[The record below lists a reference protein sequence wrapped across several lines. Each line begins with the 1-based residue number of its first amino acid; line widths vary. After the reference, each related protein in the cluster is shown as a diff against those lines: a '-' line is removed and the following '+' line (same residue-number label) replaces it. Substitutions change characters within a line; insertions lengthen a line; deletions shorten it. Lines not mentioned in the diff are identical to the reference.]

1 VEEDQKHNDNEL
13 LLSISRG
20 NKKAFRRLFDRFHN
34 EIFSVAMKF
43 TGEKQASEDAVQE
56 IFFKLWINREKL
68 PAILNLNAYMHKV
81 VRNYLFNYL
90 RKIANEQALIKKIAP
105 VKLIPSNNEITNGL
119 YYKELDSLVKTAVDQ
134 LPPQQKKVYNY
145 SRIDGMKHHE
155 IAAAMGIS
163 RSTVKGHITEALKHI
178 KATIISN
185 QEIDVIA
192 VYLLVFLFYS
202 AVL

>member
-20 NKKAFRRLFDRFHN
+20 NKKAFRELFDRFHN

-43 TGEKQASEDAVQE
+43 TGEKHASEDAVQE

-68 PAILNLNAYMHKV
+68 PAILNLNGYIHKV

-105 VKLIPSNNEITNGL
+105 VKLIPSNNEITDAL

-145 SRIDGMKHHE
+145 SRMDGMKHEE

-163 RSTVKGHITEALKHI
+163 RSTVKGHIGEALKHI
-178 KATIISN
+178 KAAILSN
-185 QEIDVIA
+185 QEIDVIS
-192 VYLLVFLFYS
+192 VCLLVFLFYS
-202 AVL
+202 PVL